1 MITVVTSVLD
11 SRDLPMGANSSVM
24 IIAFTCLMLAI
35 PAIYRY
41 YRRQRTTKLRGPP
54 RNDFIF
60 GVTKELFNASDLG
73 SMYRNWEETYGPV
86 YQIPTTLGS
95 TVIVLQDPGAIT
107 HMYSKDTLIYHQS
120 RLDKAIFGG
129 LVSVFRTREMILIRL
144 FDRWAMYCLLWKGR
158 ITRGSS

>member
-1 MITVVTSVLD
+1 MTSILD
-11 SRDLPMGANSSVM
+11 SRDRGACPNVMTMALICLPLVV
-24 IIAFTCLMLAI
+24 F
-35 PAIYRY
+35 AIYRY
-41 YRRQRTTKLRGPP
+41 NRRQRTTKLRGPP
-54 RNDFIF
+54 SNDFIF
-60 GVTKELFNASDLG
+60 GASKELFNSPDMG
-73 SMYRNWEETYGPV
+73 GMYKNWEETYGPV